1 MFLMPITILCISI
14 VTNFVVGH
22 FLSTAVVVFFLYE
35 IIMSYCERNQKKE
48 TNHAGI
54 KWVWHH
60 PIKYAPPQ
68 YSGRG
73 IINQVCHAPYPK
85 ILRLR
90 FCLSSHHSHGLLCY
104 SSWGRGHGGG

>member
-14 VTNFVVGH
+14 VTNFEVGH
-22 FLSTAVVVFFLYE
+22 FLSTVVHSCFLYE

-54 KWVWHH
+54 KWAWHN
-60 PIKYAPPQ
+60 PIKYATPL
-68 YSGRG
+68 
-73 IINQVCHAPYPK
+73 
-85 ILRLR
+85 ILKSCACV

-104 SSWGRGHGGG
+104 STWGCRRGG